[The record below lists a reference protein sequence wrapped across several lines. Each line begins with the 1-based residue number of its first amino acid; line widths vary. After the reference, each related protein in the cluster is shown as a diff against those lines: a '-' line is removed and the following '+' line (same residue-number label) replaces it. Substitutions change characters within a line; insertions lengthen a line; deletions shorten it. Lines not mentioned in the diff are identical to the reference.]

1 MEEINEEL
9 ENKEVERVKMVI
21 TDNEDNTELPNELPN
36 EIIKEKPKTKKV
48 RSEKQI
54 AAFEKAKLKRAE
66 NVSKRAQEK
75 ETLKKEKKL
84 NKTKITET
92 ESIIDS
98 LPIES
103 IKELKKSAVDPAYK
117 PVLDYDVPPQHS
129 KGHYNHQPQP
139 SIINNYYYGTNDHTP
154 LPERKKKKKVV
165 IESSSSEEEE
175 EYTEEEI
182 YGEIQ
187 PSSPTLKY
195 KFV

>member
-36 EIIKEKPKTKKV
+36 EIKEKPKTKKV

-84 NKTKITET
+84 NKTKITEK

-165 IESSSSEEEE
+165 IESSSSVAERR
-175 EYTEEEI
+175 I
-182 YGEIQ
+182 
-187 PSSPTLKY
+187 
-195 KFV
+195 FF

>member
-66 NVSKRAQEK
+66 NVSKRAQE
-75 ETLKKEKKL
+75 KEKKL